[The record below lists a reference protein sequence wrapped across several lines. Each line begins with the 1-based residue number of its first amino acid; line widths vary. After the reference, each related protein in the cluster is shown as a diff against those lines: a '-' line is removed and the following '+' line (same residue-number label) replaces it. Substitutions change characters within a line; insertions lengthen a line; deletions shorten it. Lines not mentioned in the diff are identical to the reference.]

1 MQFKAGINLRARTHV
16 TILAMEAH
24 ASDPNQ
30 DGNVH
35 EGPWTG
41 PPTIRCLRGERRDAE
56 AQRARAL
63 LELEDLQRAE
73 QAHQKRKKM
82 VRKWELRLIEREFK
96 IDFKLKLAKETLRI
110 LTSPKSDGTKTPEN
124 STQVDQ
130 TDQQI
135 LGILE

>member
-1 MQFKAGINLRARTHV
+1 MQCKAGINLRVRTHV

-24 ASDPNQ
+24 ASDLNH
-30 DGNVH
+30 DGNVE

-41 PPTIRCLRGERRDAE
+41 PPTIRCLRVERRDAE

-73 QAHQKRKKM
+73 QENAKKKKM
-82 VRKWELRLIEREFK
+82 VRKWEYRLIEREFK
-96 IDFKLKLAKETLRI
+96 IDFRLKLAKETLNI
-110 LTSPKSDGTKTPEN
+110 LNSPKSQRTSTAESSTPA
-124 STQVDQ
+124 DQ
-130 TDQQI
+130 RDEQI